1 MRYLKLFE
9 NFNSRDLVQNVEDTD
24 VVYHDDNSLDLK
36 KYNESYF
43 KQVEDLNKIIDP
55 IRDDIRDILV
65 DLVGYDIKFIPANM
79 LDSSIGFELLIVR
92 KGYYND
98 GSGPIPGN
106 EGIDPVAIDEDILD
120 EFGRLIHFIESE
132 IGFYYT
138 NSFYRYILIEKG
150 IYHRGKDLF
159 SSLLDQQEGKK
170 FIISIS
176 MFFGNKIA
184 WLKPKES
191 TKTDTP
197 VKESLDKFNYRQVD
211 LDLREDI
218 RDIFLDLVDD
228 EYEVKFKWEPIFSED
243 GISSGNYPF
252 VSIFKQGL
260 NASYDGDGFRFSSSV
275 LEEYMFRLG
284 DMMGGEWDLYL
295 EWMANDGKYYLGKSG
310 KVYNSMIYR
319 ILMVRK

>member
-1 MRYLKLFE
+1 MKSYKEFI
-9 NFNSRDLVQNVEDTD
+9 
-24 VVYHDDNSLDLK
+24 
-36 KYNESYF
+36 NESWEIHSD
-43 KQVEDLNKIIDP
+43 VLDNLIDP
-55 IRDDIRDILV
+55 IRDDIKDMLV
-65 DLVGYDIKFIPANM
+65 DLVGYDINFIPANM
-79 LDSSIGFELLIVR
+79 FPESSMGFKLLIKR

-98 GSGPIPGN
+98 GSGPMPGN
-106 EGIDPVAIDEDILD
+106 AVIDPVAIDEDILD

-197 VKESLDKFNYRQVD
+197 VKESLDKFNYREVD
-211 LDLREDI
+211 LDIRDDI
-218 RDIFLDLVDD
+218 KDIFLELKDD
-228 EYEVKFKWEPIFSED
+228 GYEVMFRWRPVFSED
-243 GISSGNYPF
+243 KITSGNYPF
-252 VSIFKQGL
+252 VMVCKQGL
-260 NASYDGDGFRFSSSV
+260 SNSINLSYQRFDDFRFSSEI
-275 LEEYMFRLG
+275 LEEYMARLG
-284 DMMGGEWDLYL
+284 NMFGSEWKLYL
-295 EWMANDGKYYLGKSG
+295 EWMGNDGKYYLGKSG
-310 KVYNSMIYR
+310 KVYNSVVYR
-319 ILMVRK
+319 ILMVRM